1 LQIQIKES
9 AMRSLFSLLAV
20 VTTLGLVVGT
30 RAETIQGSYG
40 EIRSTPRRSTEI
52 VLHQDGQPSHAV
64 LAWQIRQGAYDG
76 EKLDGQIIMA
86 VVTAEP
92 SLGATFGHTKTVF
105 FVEDRATESQQKAL
119 VHLAKDL
126 APAVIHDAGTV
137 TKAKLDVRI
146 AEGCGCGAAV
156 LECPLAKVRTR
167 KLTDADQPALG
178 KVVEEKPLGNVF
190 SSNQSFATEFTLAGE
205 PIAASR
211 NITAFT
217 GGFSK

>member
-1 LQIQIKES
+1 MRLLLTALAIVSMCAFTSIPAAES
-9 AMRSLFSLLAV
+9 
-20 VTTLGLVVGT
+20 
-30 RAETIQGSYG
+30 IQGSYG
-40 EIRSTPRRSTEI
+40 EIRATPRRSTEI
-52 VLHQDGQPSHAV
+52 VLHQDGQLSHAV

-76 EKLDGQIIMA
+76 QKLDGQIIVA
-86 VVTAEP
+86 IVTAEP
-92 SLGATFGHTKTVF
+92 SPGAVFGHTKTVF

-119 VHLAKDL
+119 VQLAKDL
-126 APAVIHDAGTV
+126 APAIIHDAGTV

-178 KVVEEKPLGNVF
+178 KVIEERPLSNVF
-190 SSNQSFATEFTLAGE
+190 SSNQSFTTEFTLAGD
-205 PIAASR
+205 PIAASSS
-211 NITAFT
+211 ITAFT